1 MIKVAADGNCLFAS
15 MAVGAILSRGGKAPT
30 QEKIVEFASK
40 CRKHLLRWVGTATKA
55 QTLIDGVPVS
65 TWLLD
70 TAERPGI
77 TTIAQYLER
86 MSGWGRGRD
95 QWGGFPEV
103 AVLSQ
108 SWEAWTVL
116 LQESANGKSWTLRSC
131 VGTMSKHNAPIC
143 IMRTNTEDHWVPVSM
158 NPSAVAKLRDY
169 HMAHTS
175 KQKPK

>member
-1 MIKVAADGNCLFAS
+1 

-30 QEKIVEFASK
+30 QEKIVELASK

-158 NPSAVAKLRDY
+158 SPSAVAKLRDY
-169 HMAHTS
+169 YMAHTS